1 MKGGRTLTVFGYL
14 AEYKTFNDVEE
25 MNTHVI
31 QHIESNFLSLTK
43 SEIKILLKLSQH
55 SLRFTGACHL
65 KADTIATDLNISTKT
80 VWRAMKK
87 LSSLGIV
94 EVITSVKMNGIKG
107 ANIYKILPCPIMS
120 EREKSQREINEKLTE
135 SKVET
140 KKSNALSFSSFNLL
154 KTSNTNNINTSA
166 PAVVNEGKEESNK
179 IEHDPKEFMNEYQ
192 GMLYD
197 FLNDLPVQEEIK
209 GEMYKAVLASNVNDI
224 KDFIKAKNV
233 LFSVL
238 KDIENGEMVVT
249 KSLRAAFVGAYS
261 KALERS
267 KNRVVIESIMKEIP
281 HKSDKVEFYDWL
293 RERPKDWKPSNESK
307 AKPTLENWL
316 EW

>member
-1 MKGGRTLTVFGYL
+1 MKGGRILTVFGYL

-31 QHIESNFLSLTK
+31 QHIESNFLNLTK

-55 SLRFTGACHL
+55 SLRYTGACHL

-87 LSSLGIV
+87 LSSLEIV

-120 EREKSQREINEKLTE
+120 EREKSQREISEKPTE
-135 SKVET
+135 SKLET
-140 KKSNALSFSSFNLL
+140 KNSNNLSFSSFNLL
-154 KTSNTNNINTSA
+154 KTSTTNNINCA
-166 PAVVNEGKEESNK
+166 PANVNDEREEINK
-179 IEHDPKEFMNEYQ
+179 NEHDPKEFMNEYQ
-192 GMLYD
+192 SMLYD

-209 GEMYKAVLASNVNDI
+209 GELYKAVLASNVKDI

-267 KNRVVIESIMKEIP
+267 KNRVVIESIMKEMP

-293 RERPKDWKPSNESK
+293 RERPKDWKSSNESK
-307 AKPTLENWL
+307 AKHALENWL